1 MNASR
6 NFGTALLLGLVG
18 ALVGIALLVIFIF
31 PSGSRNADSA
41 GEEPQSAQAQA
52 PQTQED
58 SAQDDQKQDNTTNN
72 DQAQND
78 QNQEVSR
85 ERAGEIAVEHL
96 GGGEVTWTG
105 REDDHGALWEIEVT
119 GNDGA
124 ESDVF
129 VAADGAVTHV
139 GGEGQDSDAGSESA
153 GDEQPQQQQ
162 PAPESAPEPAPE
174 PQPQNV
180 TAQQAGEIAASHVGG
195 TVDGIYQESGDY
207 GAAWDVDVYS
217 SEGEYT
223 VYVSAAGEVVH
234 VEGPFAE

>member
-6 NFGTALLLGLVG
+6 NFRTALLLGLVG
-18 ALVGIALLVIFIF
+18 VLVGIALLVIFIF
-31 PSGSRNADSA
+31 PLGTGSGDQN
-41 GEEPQSAQAQA
+41 EQEPEPARAA
-52 PQTQED
+52 QTQED
-58 SAQDDQKQDNTTNN
+58 PAQDDQNQDNTTNN

-78 QNQEVSR
+78 QDEEVSR

-119 GNDGA
+119 GNDGT

-129 VAADGAVTHV
+129 VAANGNVTHV
-139 GGEGQDSDAGSESA
+139 GGGGQDSDAGSGSA
-153 GDEQPQQQQ
+153 GGEQQPQQQQ
-162 PAPESAPEPAPE
+162 PAPE
-174 PQPQNV
+174 PQPQNI

-195 TVDGIYQESGDY
+195 TADTVNREPDGDY

-217 SEGEYT
+217 PEGEYT
-223 VYVSAAGEVVH
+223 IYVSATGEVVR